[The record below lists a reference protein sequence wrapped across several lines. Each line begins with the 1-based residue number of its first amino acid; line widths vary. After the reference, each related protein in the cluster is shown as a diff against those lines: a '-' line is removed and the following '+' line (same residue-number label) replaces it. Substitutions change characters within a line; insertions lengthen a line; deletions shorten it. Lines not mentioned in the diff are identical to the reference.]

1 MPPGNLVDKLR
12 VLVQQTEARSTL
24 RTSSGRTDSCNAWR
38 QYFADRNTEWIKKMD
53 DPFAPGELEQWAAG
67 MPDKLEPRQPRATQT
82 NAEAAVKVHIER
94 ALEDSIRAA
103 VGKVEKGINVK
114 IDKLE
119 EEIRQLRTELQ
130 LQRAA
135 ERADVIDLPALPLRR
150 RSNAA

>member
-1 MPPGNLVDKLR
+1 
-12 VLVQQTEARSTL
+12 
-24 RTSSGRTDSCNAWR
+24 
-38 QYFADRNTEWIKKMD
+38 MD

-82 NAEAAVKVHIER
+82 NAEAAVKAHIER

-103 VGKVEKGINVK
+103 VGKIEKGINVK